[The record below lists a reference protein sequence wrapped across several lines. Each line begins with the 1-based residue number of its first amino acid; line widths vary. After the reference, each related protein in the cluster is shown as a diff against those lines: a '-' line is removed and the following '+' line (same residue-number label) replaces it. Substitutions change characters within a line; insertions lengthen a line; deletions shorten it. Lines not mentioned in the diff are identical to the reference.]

1 MLVRI
6 IGVGDNVC
14 DKYRTLSRMFPG
26 GQALNV
32 AVYGK
37 MQGWDSAFLGV
48 FGRDLVA
55 QHVKKNLDTLEIDRS
70 RCREY
75 DGENGYAVVDLV
87 DGDRVFVTSNKG
99 GALREH
105 PLNFDRDDL
114 EYLSGF
120 DLIHT
125 SNNSYLDN
133 QLPKLAELPGLLSYD
148 FSKSWMDEK
157 RREAV
162 CPYLDAAFL
171 SCSDLKDEQVEELV
185 RSMYMQGCPLVLA
198 TMGERGAL
206 LWNGTRMVRHRP
218 TLVKAVDTLG
228 AGDSFAAGFLTTYL
242 ALHDFSEEGLRTC
255 MEAGAALSVRIC
267 MVQGAFGYGTAMV

>member
-1 MLVRI
+1 MRI
-6 IGVGDNVC
+6 VGVGDNVC
-14 DKYRTLSRMFPG
+14 DKYRTLSKMFPG

-32 AVYGK
+32 AVYGR
-37 MQGWDSAFLGV
+37 MEGWDSAFLGV
-48 FGRDLVA
+48 FGRDSVG
-55 QHVKKNLDTLEIDRS
+55 QHVQKTLDALGVDRS

-75 DGENGYAVVDLV
+75 DGENGYAVVDLI
-87 DGDRVFVTSNKG
+87 DGDRVFVSSNKG
-99 GALREH
+99 GVLREH
-105 PLNFDRDDL
+105 PLDLNKQDL

-133 QLPKLAELPGLLSYD
+133 QLSKLADLPGLLSYD
-148 FSKSWMDEK
+148 FSKAWTDYA

-171 SCSDLKDEQVEELV
+171 SCSDLADNQVRELV
-185 RSMYMQGCPLVLA
+185 QSVYAQGCPLVVA

-206 LWNGTRMVRHRP
+206 LWDGHHMVVNRP

-228 AGDSFAAGFLTTYL
+228 AGDSFAAGFLTAYL
-242 ALHDFSEEGLRTC
+242 TIQDSSEEGLRKC
-255 MEAGAALSVRIC
+255 MEAGAALSARIC
-267 MVQGAFGYGTAMV
+267 MAQGAFGYGTAMT